1 MKYRLLILIIFFSA
15 MSFSQTNSAFK
26 NGEWLKYKLNYGIF
40 NAGAATLQVDDFKKN
55 NQVFYHII
63 GKGWTNGLVKLFFKV
78 DDNYQTFINKKTMLP
93 YHFRRRV
100 YEGGYTKK
108 KDIYFNQKLRIASVI
123 DHKHKTHKTIK
134 LNGEVQDLL
143 SALYFLRNKN
153 LKNIKVGDEIKLE
166 TFFDNAT
173 FKFRLR
179 VLGKEVLNTKFGKI
193 NTVIFRPLVQKGRV
207 FKEKESVTVWISD
220 DENKIPLLIKAK
232 LAVGSLKAELAAFK
246 GLAHSFPVIFD

>member
-1 MKYRLLILIIFFSA
+1 MTTIKPLSIKKPCYLITLEEGFMKEVILKKRIFILI
-15 MSFSQTNSAFK
+15 K
-26 NGEWLKYKLNYGIF
+26 
-40 NAGAATLQVDDFKKN
+40 
-55 NQVFYHII
+55 
-63 GKGWTNGLVKLFFKV
+63 
-78 DDNYQTFINKKTMLP
+78 
-93 YHFRRRV
+93 
-100 YEGGYTKK
+100 
-108 KDIYFNQKLRIASVI
+108 
-123 DHKHKTHKTIK
+123 
-134 LNGEVQDLL
+134 
-143 SALYFLRNKN
+143 KN

-193 NTVIFRPLVQKGRV
+193 NTVIFRPLVLKGRV
-207 FKEKESVTVWISD
+207 FKEKESVTVWVSN

>member
-1 MKYRLLILIIFFSA
+1 

-26 NGEWLKYKLNYGIF
+26 NGEWLKYKLNYGLF
-40 NAGAATLQVDDFKKN
+40 NAGAATLQVDNYKKDSLE
-55 NQVFYHII
+55 FYHII
-63 GKGWTNGLVKLFFKV
+63 GKGWTIGLVKLFFKV

-108 KDIYFNQKLRIASVI
+108 KDIYFNQKLRIASII
-123 DHKHKTHKTIK
+123 DHKHQTHKTVK
-134 LNGEVQDLL
+134 LKGEVQDLL

-153 LKNIKVGDEIKLE
+153 IKDLNIGDEIRLK

-173 FKFRLR
+173 FIFSLR
-179 VLGKEVLNTKFGKI
+179 FMGREILNTKFGKI
-193 NTVIFRPLVQKGRV
+193 NTVIFRPLVQEGRV
-207 FKEKESVTVWISD
+207 FKERESVTVWISD

-232 LAVGSLKAELAAFK
+232 LAVGSLKAELNAFK
-246 GLAHSFPVIFD
+246 GLKHTFPIIFD